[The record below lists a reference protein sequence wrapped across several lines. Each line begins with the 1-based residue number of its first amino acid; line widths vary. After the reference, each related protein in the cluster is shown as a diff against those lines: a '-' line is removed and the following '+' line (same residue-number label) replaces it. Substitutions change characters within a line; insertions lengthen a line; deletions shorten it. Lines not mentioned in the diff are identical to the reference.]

1 MKRRAATGSGG
12 AGGRPAK
19 RDKKEKKLSPEEQA
33 VRDEFCSISKEVFA
47 FGKSRGKAG
56 LKKSIYSV
64 MPNINVDKDKG
75 KKRPVLPY
83 KMYQRSIQKRK
94 LRQEKREAMAPPAM
108 DNPFLALKKKKEKKS
123 GRTMAEF
130 LRQKAGNRSGMSG
143 IGDGSRGLNPTKV
156 GHFKDGILHISRKEI
171 EERTGNRG
179 GPRRLGSLTKGMSTA
194 PIGNRSGGGGGGG
207 GSGGWKRKGKAK
219 KR

>member
-1 MKRRAATGSGG
+1 MKRRATGNSGAG
-12 AGGRPAK
+12 GGGRPAK

-56 LKKSIYSV
+56 LRKSIYSV

-94 LRQEKREAMAPPAM
+94 LLQEKREARAPPPM
-108 DNPFLALKKKKEKKS
+108 DNPFVALKKKEKKKKS

-130 LRQKAGNRSGMSG
+130 LHQKAGNRSGMSG
-143 IGDGSRGLNPTKV
+143 IGDGSRGLNPTRV

-171 EERTGNRG
+171 EARTGNRG
-179 GPRRLGSLTKGMSTA
+179 GPRRLGSLTKGRSTA
-194 PIGNRSGGGGGGG
+194 PIGNRSGGGGS
-207 GSGGWKRKGKAK
+207 SGGWKRKGKAK
-219 KR
+219 KH